1 MGLLLALAGAIT
13 FSGKAIIVKLS
24 YRYGVDAVTVIM
36 VRMLWSLP
44 MFVALA
50 WWASRSTHAQ
60 ANPLQWRDAPI
71 IIALGVLGYSFKWN
85 MGWMHDMLEYM
96 VLDPIYRR
104 YHHNL
109 LTFSMMY
116 TYSENYMLAFSHDEV
131 VHLKKSMLSKM
142 PGDDWQKFANLRVLA
157 GFMFGH
163 PGKKLNFMGAEFG
176 QWHEWNHDFSLD
188 WHLLEYPMTRWP
200 QNL

>member
-44 MFVALA
+44 MFIALA

-71 IIALGVLGYSFKWN
+71 IIALGVLGYYCS
-85 MGWMHDMLEYM
+85 
-96 VLDPIYRR
+96 
-104 YHHNL
+104 
-109 LTFSMMY
+109 
-116 TYSENYMLAFSHDEV
+116 
-131 VHLKKSMLSKM
+131 
-142 PGDDWQKFANLRVLA
+142 
-157 GFMFGH
+157 
-163 PGKKLNFMGAEFG
+163 
-176 QWHEWNHDFSLD
+176 
-188 WHLLEYPMTRWP
+188 
-200 QNL
+200 